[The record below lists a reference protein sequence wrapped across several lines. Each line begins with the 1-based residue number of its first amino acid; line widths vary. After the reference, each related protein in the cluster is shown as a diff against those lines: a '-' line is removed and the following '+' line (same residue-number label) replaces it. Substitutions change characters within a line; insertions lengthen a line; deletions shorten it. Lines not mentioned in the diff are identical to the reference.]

1 MTVPPSK
8 AGDHR
13 DRAHPGELT
22 LQQVRRVATLSR
34 LALSDEQLE
43 AMRPGLAAVLA
54 HVRMLGELD
63 LAAVEPMAHPLDA
76 ANRWD
81 EDVPRAELPNDALM
95 AMAPDTAPPFI
106 KVPKVL
112 GDGGSA

>member
-1 MTVPPSK
+1 MLPQMTVPASH
-8 AGDHR
+8 AGDQE
-13 DRAHPGELT
+13 GLT

-34 LALSDEQLE
+34 LELSDEQLE
-43 AMRPGLAAVLA
+43 AMRPRLSAVLA
-54 HVRMLGELD
+54 HVRMLGALD
-63 LAAVEPMAHPLDA
+63 LQGVEPMAHPLDA

-81 EDVPRAELPNDALM
+81 DDTPRSELPTETLM
-95 AMAPDTAPPFI
+95 AMAPDKAPPFI